1 MTLRNCLALEM
12 ATLLAWNPGPARPMV
27 LGVVVEAVGVQVNAG
42 AVSVGATVYDGDR
55 FSTEKG
61 GLLLLRGD
69 ATMLQLAEESVVTVR
84 SRTNGAQGTEAEL
97 DKGTLVFSTSRA
109 DALEIV
115 AQAACIR
122 PTTSARTVAQVSVTG
137 AKELRVYARLGSLQF
152 SYREETETIAEG
164 ASYRVIL
171 DPAEDDPQKKEAAKA
186 GRQRKAF
193 LFLVISAGAAA
204 AAVIVYE
211 HHGHKPMESPDRP

>member
-27 LGVVVEAVGVQVNAG
+27 LGVVVEAVRVHVNAS

-97 DKGTLVFSTSRA
+97 DKGTLAFSTSRA
-109 DALEIV
+109 DALEI
-115 AQAACIR
+115 AALGARIR

-137 AKELRVYARLGSLQF
+137 AKELGVYARLGSLQF

-171 DPAEDDPQKKEAAKA
+171 DPAEDDPQKKGAAKA

-193 LFLVISAGAAA
+193 LLLAIGAGVAAA
-204 AAVIVYE
+204 ATIMYE